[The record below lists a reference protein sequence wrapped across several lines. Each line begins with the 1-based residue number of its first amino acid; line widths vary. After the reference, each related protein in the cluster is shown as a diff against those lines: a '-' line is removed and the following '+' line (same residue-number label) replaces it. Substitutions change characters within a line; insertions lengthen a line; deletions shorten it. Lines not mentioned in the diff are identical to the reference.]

1 MSVLQLFLRIF
12 QSFWE
17 IRNPNLVLKP
27 ILHHYLC
34 TLHKIFAEDSSRTSP
49 IVLRL
54 LHNYCVD
61 ESFEFNVRNSI
72 NDTQALELYGTVGL
86 IPEFKKKNRFN
97 FSNFIMSCTFKICV
111 IVFKSEGKKVFLA
124 DFWSTKK
131 GNFHPSENTNKN
143 RDISDWL
150 RRFF

>member
-34 TLHKIFAEDSSRTSP
+34 TLHKIFAEDSSSRTSP

-86 IPEFKKKNRFN
+86 IPEFKKKIRFN

-111 IVFKSEGKKVFLA
+111 IVFKSEEKSIFGRFLVY
-124 DFWSTKK
+124 KK
-131 GNFHPSENTNKN
+131 GKFSSPRKYQQK
-143 RDISDWL
+143 
-150 RRFF
+150 